1 MQRFFTLLL
10 LICFSHISAQTY
22 TSSCTHNALLE
33 KIYRNDA
40 YKLALYRLHETQN
53 SYEDSI
59 EIPQKGIDSIADA
72 LYAVYNMP
80 GSKMKD
86 TPMNIFG
93 FSNFRTTNQYESD
106 SSHIISTGYHGGFN
120 TSYFLKSFS
129 MVVTDN
135 AIFADSWKAGNYST
149 TPDDTINMLVKNY
162 GFVITKN

>member
-1 MQRFFTLLL
+1 
-10 LICFSHISAQTY
+10 
-22 TSSCTHNALLE
+22 
-33 KIYRNDA
+33 
-40 YKLALYRLHETQN
+40 
-53 SYEDSI
+53 
-59 EIPQKGIDSIADA
+59 
-72 LYAVYNMP
+72 MP